1 MRRSKRWLSM
11 VIITVMLFTLIPA
24 AHGEEAASLQAG
36 KQTGANEDGHVVLN
50 SEQIT
55 QPDGQVPVDQEG
67 GGQIDPVDEAT
78 QNPDQVTPPAEQA
91 LETEPQSVTSAVY
104 DEPYNLALGLS
115 YEWSEAPEAAYS
127 DDNNKLTN
135 GNYGEL
141 DISDP
146 AWVGHLKKKTREVV
160 FDLGDRKSITKIKA
174 NFMQDWPNNNV
185 LMPLTV
191 SMYVSDDKQNWGLL
205 SHYATQTL
213 WKDGQYKENYE
224 WDGSKDGIKSIG
236 PDAQIAYARYVKV
249 MFSMH
254 TKAMSFVDEIEIWGN
269 DGQTTGAVTVPTQ
282 QPAFL
287 APGEA
292 TAGIKHLGLL
302 YNGHYSNDLGTW
314 KKERI
319 IPNISYVD
327 KAGEPT
333 DWLFDGVLYLG
344 TFSDKGRGFGAGS
357 DMPSLKEDWQWYLG
371 KTFAP
376 EGDMYQLNE
385 AAKEVGAKLS
395 QPNQKEKVVLM
406 IPYPDEGVTNF
417 GDVDGDN
424 KSENFKALTDR
435 VKAVQWYL
443 EEVKQRWEAA
453 NYSHLELVGMYW
465 LEEQIG
471 TDQNGPELVRLT
483 SEKVHTMTVSG
494 NSNMKFFWIPH
505 FLAYKSFMWE
515 DVGFD
520 AVAFQPNYFFEPMD
534 YDRLG
539 DAANIAKRYGMTNE
553 FEFDD
558 RMLTDGVFRER
569 YIDYL
574 NSGVETG
581 LMTDGFNA
589 YYQGNNAVY
598 NSAVSTDP
606 SNRVLYGW
614 LYQYVQGTYQI
625 NNAAPP
631 EIDVLINGEPFQSGV
646 VLPETESVQFTW
658 KLREDDGLTK
668 VNALFDGKAY
678 APGTVTPLAGKLGKH
693 ELLITV
699 TSGKSVKTSYVVE
712 ASTNAAGVRIYVD
725 RFAQEQKIT
734 DTVAVNSLNNY
745 LDMMK
750 RYEGKDTA
758 QAAKYLKGFNA
769 KLDQFMKAGM
779 IKTEAY
785 NTLKEI
791 VYYLTGNLAQDKA
804 VEASSTEGGNPNYVP
819 AKAVDGFPA
828 SRWASDYVDN
838 TWYQVDLGAAQ
849 EFNTIRIDWEYARAK
864 TYKLLVSDDK
874 KTWTN
879 VMPNDG
885 VITAQDGKETVQF
898 SPVTARYIKF
908 QGIERNSDYGYSF
921 YEFGVYNLSGDAQV
935 QAIDGLQATVDAAS
949 RKVTIDGMLMNGYDQ
964 APVSLKVLDPKG
976 KVHYE
981 EQKIST
987 AEGKVQFVFTLKGQL
1002 EGSYEA
1008 YVSTEGM
1015 VTPAKVSFEYKKAD
1029 PGNGNGNGN
1038 GNNGN
1043 NGNGGGGGGSS
1054 VPTSPSTSVPVEL
1067 KPQADGSVRAVIS
1080 TKLDSD
1086 EKTAVGTMSEQDLQ
1100 KAMAEVKA
1108 DADGKLNITLE
1119 MNSIGDAANYALD
1132 LPASFFSE
1140 HRNLSIKVNTPK
1152 ASVVLSGQMF
1162 DKPADLGKQMRL
1174 IIGEGNRQSL
1184 SKSAQAQVGS
1194 RPLIVLEVKMDG
1206 KSMAWKNEKAPVA
1219 MTIPYV
1225 RANTELAS
1233 GLGILSINN
1242 QGVVNIIP
1250 GASYSDASKE
1260 IRFQVSQT
1268 GTYGVFS
1275 ERSAVQFTDLGK
1287 HAWAQEAIEQ
1297 LAALGIVKG
1306 TSAATFSPTEQVSRA
1321 DFIVML
1327 VRALDLK
1334 ADGSGAF
1341 TDVQS
1346 QDYYYDAVSIA
1357 KQLGVVTGVDGDKFA
1372 PQGKITRQDMMV
1384 MAARAIQAAKGQEI
1398 SGNLASLEG
1407 FKDTGAVADYA
1418 ASHIAGM
1425 VEQGLIQGDRDR
1437 IKAREQATRAEAA
1450 VFLHRL
1456 LDSVQ

>member
-1 MRRSKRWLSM
+1 
-11 VIITVMLFTLIPA
+11 MLFTLIPVA
-24 AHGEEAASLQAG
+24 QADEVAPLQVGKQAG
-36 KQTGANEDGHVVLN
+36 ANQDSRVVLN

-55 QPDGQVPVDQEG
+55 QPDGQVPEDQEG
-67 GGQIDPVDEAT
+67 EVQIDPADEAA
-78 QNPDQVTPPAEQA
+78 QDPDLAIPPTEQA
-91 LETEPQSVTSAVY
+91 LEAEPQSVTTAVY
-104 DEPYNLALGLS
+104 DEPYNLALGLP
-115 YEWSEAPEAAYS
+115 YEWSEAPEAAYP
-127 DDNNKLTN
+127 DDSNKLTD
-135 GNYGEL
+135 GKYGEL

-174 NFMQDWPNNNV
+174 NVLQDWPNNNV

-236 PDAQIAYARYVKV
+236 PDAKIAYARYVKV

-269 DGQTTGAVTVPTQ
+269 DGQVEGAVTVPTQ

-302 YNGHYSNDLGTW
+302 YNGQYSNDLGTW

-357 DMPSLKEDWQWYLG
+357 GMPSLKEDWEWYLD

-385 AAKEVGAKLS
+385 ATKEVSAKLN
-395 QPNQKEKVVLM
+395 QPDQKEKVVLM
-406 IPYPDEGVTNF
+406 IPYPDEGVTDF

-443 EEVKQRWEAA
+443 DEVKQRWEAA
-453 NYSHLELVGMYW
+453 DYSNLELVGMYW

-471 TDQNGPELVRLT
+471 IDQVGPELV
-483 SEKVHTMTVSG
+483 SSASNMVHTLNVSG

-505 FLAYKSFMWE
+505 FLAYKSFMWK

-534 YDRLG
+534 YDRLE
-539 DAANIAKRYGMTNE
+539 DAANIAKRYGMSNE

-606 SNRVLYGW
+606 SNRVLYDW
-614 LYQYVQGTYQI
+614 LYQYVQGTYQV
-625 NNAAPP
+625 NNAAPSGV
-631 EIDVLINGEPFQSGV
+631 DVMMNGEPFQSGM
-646 VLPETESVQFTW
+646 VLPDTESVQFTW

-678 APGTVTPLAGKLGKH
+678 TAGTVIPLAGKLGKH
-693 ELLITV
+693 ELLITI

-712 ASTNAAGVRIYVD
+712 ASTNAMGIRAYVD
-725 RFAQEQKIT
+725 RFEQEQKIT
-734 DTVAVNSLNNY
+734 DVRAVHSLNNY
-745 LDMMK
+745 LEMMK
-750 RYEGKDTA
+750 RYEGKDAVQVT
-758 QAAKYLKGFNA
+758 KYLKGFNT
-769 KLDQFMKAGM
+769 KLDQFMKAGTM
-779 IKTEAY
+779 KSEAY

-791 VYYLTGNLAQDKA
+791 VYYLTGNLAQDKT

-838 TWYQVDLGAAQ
+838 TWFQVDLGEAG
-849 EFNTIRIDWEYARAK
+849 EFDTIRIDWEYARAK
-864 TYKLLVSDDK
+864 TYKLLESDDK

-879 VMPNDG
+879 IMPNDG

-908 QGIERNSDYGYSF
+908 QGVQRNTDYGYSF
-921 YEFGVYNLSGDAQV
+921 YEFGVYKLSGDVEAP
-935 QAIDGLQATVDAAS
+935 AIDGLQAVVDAAA
-949 RKVTIDGMLMNGYDQ
+949 RKVTIDGLLMNGDDQ
-964 APVSLKVLDPKG
+964 AVVSLKVLDPQG

-981 EQKIST
+981 EQKTST
-987 AEGKVQFVFTLKGQL
+987 AEGKLQFVFTLKGQL
-1002 EGSYEA
+1002 EGTYEA
-1008 YVSTEGM
+1008 YVSTDGM
-1015 VTPAKVSFEYKKAD
+1015 VTPAKVSFEYKKSD
-1029 PGNGNGNGN
+1029 PGNGN

-1043 NGNGGGGGGSS
+1043 NGNGGNGGGSS
-1054 VPTSPSTSVPVEL
+1054 IPTSPSTSVPVEL
-1067 KPQADGSVRAVIS
+1067 KPQADGSVRGVVS
-1080 TKLDSD
+1080 TKLDSNG
-1086 EKTAVGTMSEQDLQ
+1086 KTALGTVSEQDLQ
-1100 KAMAEVKA
+1100 KAIAEAKA

-1119 MNSIGDAANYALD
+1119 MDGTGDAANYALD

-1140 HRNLSIKVNTPK
+1140 HPNLLIKVITPK
-1152 ASVVLSGQMF
+1152 ASIVLSGQMF
-1162 DKPADLGKQMRL
+1162 DKSVDLGKQMQL
-1174 IIGEGNRQSL
+1174 IIGEGNRQLL
-1184 SKSAQAQVGS
+1184 SRSAQAQVGS
-1194 RPLIVLEVKMDG
+1194 RPLILLEVKMDG
-1206 KSMAWKNEKAPVA
+1206 KIIAWKNEKAPVLV
-1219 MTIPYV
+1219 TIPYI
-1225 RANTELAS
+1225 RANSEAAL
-1233 GLGILSINN
+1233 GIGILSISN
-1242 QGVVNIIP
+1242 QGAASIIP
-1250 GASYSDASKE
+1250 AASYSDVSKD
-1260 IRFQVSQT
+1260 IHFQTSHT

-1275 ERSAVQFTDLGK
+1275 ERSTAQFTDLGK
-1287 HAWAQEAIEQ
+1287 YVWAQEAVEQ

-1306 TSAATFSPTEQVSRA
+1306 TSATTFSPTEQVSRA

-1334 ADGSGAF
+1334 ADVSSAF
-1341 TDVQS
+1341 SDVQS

-1357 KQLGVVTGVDGDKFA
+1357 KQLGVVTGVDGDRFA
-1372 PQGKITRQDMMV
+1372 PQGKITRQDMVV
-1384 MAARAIQAAKGQEI
+1384 MAARAIQVAKGQGI

-1407 FKDTGAVADYA
+1407 FKDIGKVSDYA
-1418 ASHIAGM
+1418 VESIAGM
-1425 VEQGLIQGDRDR
+1425 VELGLIQGDKGMLRPHS
-1437 IKAREQATRAEAA
+1437 QTTRAEAV
-1450 VFLHRL
+1450 VFLYRL
-1456 LDSVQ
+1456 LNNMTTVQ